1 MGPSRA
7 RIPRSVAA
15 FVGFHQHLAVLRHT
29 IGCEK
34 VPTFNGPDEAEISA
48 TKSAVPFGEGAKGA
62 QVAREPRNVRILRTT
77 PAVGWKAVYAVRM
90 EDDRTK
96 LEEERLSAFAFCEDE
111 EGNRFVSGLGEGNE
125 LVVLRDDFVGHFSV
139 KEPRYKIQEAVGRF
153 ARAREQEEGI

>member
-1 MGPSRA
+1 M
-7 RIPRSVAA
+7 
-15 FVGFHQHLAVLRHT
+15 
-29 IGCEK
+29 
-34 VPTFNGPDEAEISA
+34 
-48 TKSAVPFGEGAKGA
+48 
-62 QVAREPRNVRILRTT
+62 ARESRDVRILRTT
-77 PAVGWKAVYAVRM
+77 PTVGWKAVYAVRM

-139 KEPRYKIQEAVGRF
+139 KEPRHKIQEAVGRF